1 MKKLA
6 LLFSI
11 LFSVSL
17 TAQVYVIEDQVTV
30 NTCSGTFVDSGGEAA
45 TYSGNQSFTYTIC
58 PENAG
63 QLVQLE
69 FTAFATQTGADIMTI
84 YNAADTL
91 DPATSLGDFSGDA
104 AADSPQTV
112 IATVDNTSGCLTIVF
127 TSDAGGNFDGWAA
140 NISCFEP
147 CQEITAVLES
157 SDPSPNAEG
166 EIVICVGGT
175 VDFEGSG
182 VFSID
187 PTGATYSWSFGN
199 DTNADGTNVTATYD
213 TPGIYVVDLVVMDDN
228 PIGCSNLNSISQVVR
243 VAPEIE
249 FTGTQA
255 AQTQIC
261 YGESTTIEGVATI
274 PQFDDC
280 APEIFD
286 ETWLEDT
293 QSTGLGTS
301 YSSTITVDC
310 YGAGQLLTDVSQIL
324 DFCVN
329 IEHSFIGDLDI
340 YLIAPNGA
348 EVYFLQ
354 YGDGVDP
361 GTSLGI
367 PDEADNGNPG
377 TGWDYCFSPTATQ
390 SMNDVTGVNTIP
402 EGTYAPLATSSFDN
416 LLGTPLNGN
425 WTFVVVDSWAFDDGT
440 LFSWNLNFDPDI
452 FPPSNIIVSETW
464 DADSTIINT
473 TDTTITVQ
481 PPTEGP
487 FCYTFRAVDD
497 FGCEYST
504 EVCVEVLP
512 EFIYAAPND
521 LFVCNTGTTLG
532 VFNLTENDAIISAPT
547 PDPGDFEI
555 TYHESQVDADA
566 DSNPI
571 TPTDAASYSGTDGQ
585 IIYVRFE
592 YKTSGCFETISFTL
606 NLLDQPLISAVTD
619 MVECDD
625 ITNDGSHSFDFSDQT
640 LDILGTQL
648 PENYTVS
655 YYTSFA
661 DADAGT
667 NNLSNPYSNVSS
679 PEPIYVRVEANGG
692 AGCYIV
698 DPDPVF
704 NLVVNHKA
712 TASALS
718 SIPTCDDDSDGIMT
732 FDLEQ
737 QTTVVLGSQIASDF
751 RVTYHETQSDAD
763 TNSNPLTSP
772 YSNTT
777 ANQQTIF
784 VRVEEI
790 GLEACYETTQFE
802 LIVNPLPTTTTMSV
816 LPICDDDTDGLGAFM
831 LTSKDTEALGGQTG
845 VTVSYHE
852 TQSDADTNASPLSSP
867 YTNTT
872 PSSQIIF
879 IRLENNTTGCFSTMP
894 LELRVN
900 PIPTANSV
908 STQTICDDDYDGL
921 ATFNFTGIDLT
932 VIGTQ
937 TGMVVSYHETQSDA
951 DTNTSAVTS
960 PYTSITANAQTLF
973 IRLEN
978 TTTGC
983 FDTTTLELLVDPLPV
998 IPSIIDYELCDYTN
1012 SGGLQGQF
1020 DLSTKDTEI
1029 IDGQNV
1035 SVAYFETETDATNN
1049 TNELTGTYQ
1058 NTSTPQT
1065 LYVAL
1070 TDLTTGCRATGS
1082 FELIVNPLPTTTTM
1096 SVLPICDD
1104 DTDGLGAF
1112 MLTSKDTEALGGQ
1125 TGVTV
1130 SYHETQSDADTN
1142 ASPLSSPYT
1151 NTTPSSQ
1158 IIFIRLENNTTGC
1171 FSTMPLEL
1179 RVNPIPTANSVST
1192 QTICDDDYDG
1202 LATFNFTGID
1212 LTVIGTQTGMVVSYH
1227 ETQSDADTNTSAVT
1241 SPYTSITANAQ
1252 TLFIRLENSTTG
1264 CFDTTTLEL
1273 LVDPLPVIPSI
1284 IDYELCDYTNSGG
1297 LQGQF
1302 DLSTKDTEIIDGQ
1315 NVSVAY
1321 FETET
1326 DATNN
1331 TNELTGT
1338 YQNTSTPQT
1347 LYVALTDLTTGCR
1360 ATGSFELIVNPLPTT
1375 TTMSVLPICDDDTDG
1390 LGAFMLTSKDTE
1402 ALGGQTGV
1410 TVSYHETQSDA
1421 DTNASPLSSPY
1432 TNTTPSSQII
1442 FIRLE
1447 NNTTGCFST
1456 MPLELRVNPI
1466 PTANSVSTQT
1476 ICDDDYDGLA
1486 TFNFTGID
1494 LTVIGTQTGMVVSY
1508 HETQSDADTNTSAV
1522 TSPYTSITANAQTLF
1537 IRLENTTTGCF
1548 DTTTLELLVDP
1559 LPVIPSIIDYE
1570 LCDYTNSGGLQ
1581 GQFDLS
1587 TKDTEIIDGQNV
1599 SVAYFETE
1607 TDATNNTNELTGTYQ
1622 NTSTPQTL
1630 YVALTDLTTG
1640 CRATGSFELIV
1651 NPLPQLVVPTV
1662 LEVCDDGTPDG
1673 LTQIDLTEKDDEIK
1687 GGNADYSITYYLTQ
1701 ADADSETN
1709 PLPIPYTNISNP
1721 QTVFARGQDINTGC
1735 YTTVALEL
1743 NVSPAPLAITPQDL
1757 TYCDPDSDGF
1767 GAFMLTDRDFEI
1779 SGGVSGVTI
1788 SYHENLSDAEN
1799 EINALSSPY
1808 TNVDINIQTVFARV
1822 ENPAVS
1828 TLCASIVELVL
1839 VVNPTPQLLD
1849 PTPLEVCDDDT
1860 DEFAQFNLTINEGE
1874 FLNGIADSDV
1884 DISYYE
1890 TQADA
1895 QAETFEIA
1903 TPTDYT
1909 NLSNPQTVWI
1919 RVAYNATGCE
1929 KLISLELI
1937 VNPLPVLV
1945 TPSPLR
1951 LCDDNAPGDEQE
1963 AFTLEDRETEIL
1975 NGQTGLDFSYHLTA
1989 LDAETNS
1996 SSLTSPYT
2004 NISNPQTIFV
2014 RVSNPVTGCFDL
2026 TTLTL
2031 EVLPIPSPQTPVDM
2045 NECDDNATGD
2055 GQEVFD
2061 LTTNEAF
2068 ILNGEL
2074 GVTPTYY
2081 ETLADAE
2088 ADTNPI
2094 QFPENYTNTDIPVQT
2109 IYVRVTN
2116 DTTDCFAII
2125 NFDVIVDPLPE
2136 ANPVPTLIACEL
2148 NTDGIYAFDLEVQ
2161 SDEIRGTQS
2170 ATEYDVTYYESLADA
2185 TLAVNSLTSPYLN
2198 TSNPQTIYVNVTNTN
2213 TGCQNTAIEFN
2224 LEVLEAAQATS
2235 PTDPYTICDD
2245 NVETDND
2252 PTNDSVLFDLST
2264 QDAFVLNG
2272 QDPAN
2277 YLVRYFA
2284 SQNDADLDQF
2294 ELPNFYENTVNPQV
2308 IFARVD
2314 NNTQIID
2321 NTGTL
2326 VDSSVCYETAPLI
2339 LKVNPL
2345 PYIDIDDE
2353 YVMCVNTN
2361 GTEVL
2366 GPLEITTGLSD
2377 SDYTFIW
2384 RDDSGTIVETASSYV
2399 PTEGGIYTLEVSDAL
2414 LATQC
2419 AAPIEVFTVIESEP
2433 PTVTAVVT
2441 TQAFANTHIIEAT
2454 ATGIGDY
2461 EYNIDQGP
2469 WQDTGT
2475 FVGVNSGER
2484 VVNVRDLNGCGVGFA
2499 VVYVIDF
2506 PKYFTPNGDG
2516 YHDTWNII
2524 GISNQLNAKIQ
2535 IFDRYGKLLKEIRPS
2550 GDGWDGTY
2558 NGARLPSSDYWFV
2571 LSYNEPVTGAP
2582 TLLNAHFSLKR

>member
-127 TSDAGGNFDGWAA
+127 TSNAGVNLDGWAA

-301 YSSTITVDC
+301 YNSTITVDC

-402 EGTYAPLATSSFDN
+402 EGSYAPLATSSFDN

-777 ANQQTIF
+777 GNQQTIF

-921 ATFNFTGIDLT
+921 ATFNFTGIDST

-1012 SGGLQGQF
+1012 SGGLQEQF

-1212 LTVIGTQTGMVVSYH
+1212 S
-1227 ETQSDADTNTSAVT
+1227 
-1241 SPYTSITANAQ
+1241 
-1252 TLFIRLENSTTG
+1252 
-1264 CFDTTTLEL
+1264 
-1273 LVDPLPVIPSI
+1273 
-1284 IDYELCDYTNSGG
+1284 
-1297 LQGQF
+1297 
-1302 DLSTKDTEIIDGQ
+1302 
-1315 NVSVAY
+1315 
-1321 FETET
+1321 
-1326 DATNN
+1326 
-1331 TNELTGT
+1331 
-1338 YQNTSTPQT
+1338 
-1347 LYVALTDLTTGCR
+1347 
-1360 ATGSFELIVNPLPTT
+1360 
-1375 TTMSVLPICDDDTDG
+1375 
-1390 LGAFMLTSKDTE
+1390 
-1402 ALGGQTGV
+1402 
-1410 TVSYHETQSDA
+1410 
-1421 DTNASPLSSPY
+1421 
-1432 TNTTPSSQII
+1432 
-1442 FIRLE
+1442 
-1447 NNTTGCFST
+1447 
-1456 MPLELRVNPI
+1456 
-1466 PTANSVSTQT
+1466 
-1476 ICDDDYDGLA
+1476 
-1486 TFNFTGID
+1486 
-1494 LTVIGTQTGMVVSY
+1494 TVIGTQTGMVVSY

-1581 GQFDLS
+1581 EQFDLS

-2136 ANPVPTLIACEL
+2136 ANHVPTLIACEL

-2384 RDDSGTIVETASSYV
+2384 RDDSGTIVETASSYL

>member
-127 TSDAGGNFDGWAA
+127 TSDAGVNFDGWAA

-978 TTTGC
+978 T
-983 FDTTTLELLVDPLPV
+983 
-998 IPSIIDYELCDYTN
+998 
-1012 SGGLQGQF
+1012 
-1020 DLSTKDTEI
+1020 
-1029 IDGQNV
+1029 
-1035 SVAYFETETDATNN
+1035 
-1049 TNELTGTYQ
+1049 
-1058 NTSTPQT
+1058 
-1065 LYVAL
+1065 
-1070 TDLTTGCRATGS
+1070 
-1082 FELIVNPLPTTTTM
+1082 
-1096 SVLPICDD
+1096 
-1104 DTDGLGAF
+1104 
-1112 MLTSKDTEALGGQ
+1112 
-1125 TGVTV
+1125 
-1130 SYHETQSDADTN
+1130 
-1142 ASPLSSPYT
+1142 
-1151 NTTPSSQ
+1151 
-1158 IIFIRLENNTTGC
+1158 
-1171 FSTMPLEL
+1171 
-1179 RVNPIPTANSVST
+1179 
-1192 QTICDDDYDG
+1192 
-1202 LATFNFTGID
+1202 
-1212 LTVIGTQTGMVVSYH
+1212 
-1227 ETQSDADTNTSAVT
+1227 
-1241 SPYTSITANAQ
+1241 
-1252 TLFIRLENSTTG
+1252 TTG